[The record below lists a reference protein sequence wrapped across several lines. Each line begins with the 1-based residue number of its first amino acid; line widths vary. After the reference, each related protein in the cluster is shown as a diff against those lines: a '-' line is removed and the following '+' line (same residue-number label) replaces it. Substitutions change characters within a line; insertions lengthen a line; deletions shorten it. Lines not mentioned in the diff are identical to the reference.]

1 MSNKVSLPKSLAYL
15 SVFFAGAAFS
25 LPVTQ
30 LLPTKAIQQEQRI
43 AQLPGI
49 TSQAVPS
56 NFIAAAVE
64 KTGPAVVRIDST
76 RESVRGRLSSRQAR
90 GVGSGF
96 IIDSNGTI
104 LTNAHVVKGA
114 SRVRV
119 TLADG
124 RNLMGEVMG
133 LDDLTDVAVVKVS
146 GNNLPRVEIGNS
158 ENLRPGEWAIA
169 IGNPLG
175 LDNTVTAGIISGTGR
190 SSGVIGA
197 ADKRVRFI
205 QTDAAIN
212 PGNSGG
218 PLLNQR
224 GQVVGINTAIIG
236 SAQGL
241 GFAIPINQA
250 QQIASQLIAGE
261 KVAHPYLGV
270 RMATLTSDLKDDLS
284 RELGLT
290 LSANNGV
297 VIVDVARNSPAA
309 RAGLQPGDVIQQID
323 GKSVKT
329 ADDVQLAVEKTTVGG
344 NVQVAVNRGGRDLNI
359 RVQPGQFPVSQS

>member
-1 MSNKVSLPKSLAYL
+1 MSKFSVPKSLAYL
-15 SVFFAGAAFS
+15 SVFFAGAAFT
-25 LPVTQ
+25 LPITQ
-30 LLPTKAIQQEQRI
+30 LLPTEALQQEQKV
-43 AQLPGI
+43 AQIRGTTTQP
-49 TSQAVPS
+49 VPN

-76 RESVRGRLSSRQAR
+76 RASTRGRRSSRQAS
-90 GVGSGF
+90 GIGSGF

-119 TLADG
+119 TLGDG
-124 RNLMGEVMG
+124 RNLMGEVVG

-146 GNNLPRVEIGNS
+146 ANNLPTVEMGNS
-158 ENLRPGEWAIA
+158 QNLKPGEWAIA

-224 GQVVGINTAIIG
+224 GEVIGINTAIIG
-236 SAQGL
+236 RAQGL
-241 GFAIPINQA
+241 GFAIPINKA
-250 QQIASQLIAGE
+250 QQIASQLITGE
-261 KVAHPYLGV
+261 KVAHPYLGI
-270 RMATLTSDLKDDLS
+270 RMTTLTSDLKQDLS
-284 RELGLT
+284 RELGLR
-290 LSANNGV
+290 LAANRGV
-297 VIVDVARNSPAA
+297 VIVNVARNSPAS
-309 RAGLQPGDVIQQID
+309 RAGLKPGDVIQQID
-323 GKSVKT
+323 GQSVKT

-344 NVQVAVNRGGRDLNI
+344 NVQVAVNRGGRNVNI
-359 RVQPGQFPVSQS
+359 RVQPGQFPVSQN

>member
-1 MSNKVSLPKSLAYL
+1 MSNKVSFPKSLAYL

-30 LLPTKAIQQEQRI
+30 LLPTKALQQQI
-43 AQLPGI
+43 AQVPVPG
-49 TSQAVPS
+49 TTTQAVPN

-76 RESVRGRLSSRQAR
+76 RDSIRGRRTTESR

-114 SRVRV
+114 SKVRV
-119 TLADG
+119 TLGDG
-124 RNLMGEVMG
+124 RNLMGEVVG

-146 GNNLPRVEIGNS
+146 ANNLPKVEIGNS
-158 ENLRPGEWAIA
+158 ENLKPGEWAIA

-224 GQVVGINTAIIG
+224 GEVVGINTAIIG

-250 QQIASQLIAGE
+250 QKISSQLIAG
-261 KVAHPYLGV
+261 KQVAHPYLGV
-270 RMATLTSDLKDDLS
+270 RMATLTSDLKEDLS
-284 RELGLT
+284 RELNLS
-290 LSANNGV
+290 LSANNGI

-309 RAGLQPGDVIQQID
+309 KAGLRPGDVIQQID
-323 GKSVKT
+323 GQSVKT
-329 ADDVQLAVEKTTVGG
+329 ADDVQTAVEKTTVGG
-344 NVQVAVNRGGRDLNI
+344 NVQVAVNRAGRDVNI
-359 RVQPGQFPVSQS
+359 RVQPEQFPVSQG

>member
-1 MSNKVSLPKSLAYL
+1 MNKLSVPKSLAYL
-15 SVFFAGAAFS
+15 SVFAAGAAFT

-30 LLPTKAIQQEQRI
+30 LLPTEALQQQQQKI
-43 AQLPGI
+43 AQLPG
-49 TSQAVPS
+49 TTAQAVPS

-76 RESVRGRLSSRQAR
+76 RTSTRGRRTRESS
-90 GVGSGF
+90 GIGSGF

-104 LTNAHVVKGA
+104 LTNAHVVKG
-114 SRVRV
+114 SSKVRV
-119 TLADG
+119 TLGDG
-124 RNLMGEVMG
+124 RNLMGEVVG

-146 GNNLPRVEIGNS
+146 ANNLPKVEIGNS
-158 ENLRPGEWAIA
+158 ESLKPGEWAIA

-224 GQVVGINTAIIG
+224 GEVIGINTAIIG

-270 RMATLTSDLKDDLS
+270 RMTTLTSDLKEDLS

-290 LSANNGV
+290 LAANKGI

-309 RAGLQPGDVIQQID
+309 RAGLRPGDVIQQID
-323 GKSVKT
+323 GQSVKT

-344 NVQVAVNRGGRDLNI
+344 NVQVAVNRAGRNVNI
-359 RVQPGQFPVSQS
+359 RVQPGQFPVSQAN

>member
-1 MSNKVSLPKSLAYL
+1 MSNKVSFPKSLAYL
-15 SVFFAGAAFS
+15 SVFAAGAAFT

-30 LLPTKAIQQEQRI
+30 LLPTEALQQQEQKI
-43 AQLPGI
+43 AQLPGS
-49 TSQAVPS
+49 TSQGVPN
-56 NFIAAAVE
+56 NFIANAVE

-76 RESVRGRLSSRQAR
+76 RTSTRGRRTREAS

-104 LTNAHVVKGA
+104 LTNAHVVKGS

-119 TLADG
+119 TLGDG
-124 RNLMGEVMG
+124 RNMMGEVVG

-146 GNNLPRVEIGNS
+146 ANNLPKVEIGNS
-158 ENLRPGEWAIA
+158 ENLKPGEWAIA

-224 GQVVGINTAIIG
+224 GEVIGINTAIIG
-236 SAQGL
+236 RAQGL
-241 GFAIPINQA
+241 GFAIPINKA

-270 RMATLTSDLKDDLS
+270 RMTTLTSDLKEDLS

-290 LSANNGV
+290 LAANKGI
-297 VIVDVARNSPAA
+297 VIVDVAPNSPAA
-309 RAGLQPGDVIQQID
+309 RAGLRPGDVIQQID
-323 GKSVKT
+323 GQSVKT
-329 ADDVQLAVEKTTVGG
+329 ADDVQLAVEKSTVGG
-344 NVQVAVNRGGRDLNI
+344 NVEVAVNRAGRNVNI
-359 RVQPGQFPVSQS
+359 RVQPGQFPVSQG

>member
-1 MSNKVSLPKSLAYL
+1 MSNKISFPKSLAYL
-15 SVFFAGAAFS
+15 SVFFAGAAFT

-30 LLPTKAIQQEQRI
+30 LLPTEALQQQKI
-43 AQLPGI
+43 AQIPAN
-49 TSQAVPS
+49 TSQAVPN
-56 NFIAAAVE
+56 NFIATAVE

-76 RESVRGRLSSRQAR
+76 RTSTRGRGTRQAS
-90 GVGSGF
+90 GIGSGF

-104 LTNAHVVKGA
+104 LTNAHVVKG
-114 SRVRV
+114 SSKVRV
-119 TLADG
+119 TLGDG
-124 RNLMGEVMG
+124 RNLMGEVVG

-146 GNNLPRVEIGNS
+146 ANNLPKVEVGNS
-158 ENLRPGEWAIA
+158 ENLKPGEWAIA

-224 GQVVGINTAIIG
+224 GEVIGINTAIIG
-236 SAQGL
+236 RAQGL
-241 GFAIPINQA
+241 GFAIPINKA
-250 QQIASQLIAGE
+250 QQIASQLVAGE

-270 RMATLTSDLKDDLS
+270 RMTTLTSDLKEDLS
-284 RELGLT
+284 RELGLS
-290 LSANNGV
+290 LAANKGI

-309 RAGLQPGDVIQQID
+309 RAGLRPGDVIQRID

-344 NVQVAVNRGGRDLNI
+344 NVQVAVNRGGRNVNI
-359 RVQPGQFPVSQS
+359 RVQPGQFPVSQG

>member
-1 MSNKVSLPKSLAYL
+1 MSKVSLPKSLAYL
-15 SVFFAGAAFS
+15 SVFAAGAAFT

-30 LLPTKAIQQEQRI
+30 LLPTIALQQQEQKI
-43 AQLPGI
+43 AQLPGGV

-76 RESVRGRLSSRQAR
+76 RTSTRGRGSRQAS
-90 GVGSGF
+90 GIGSGF

-104 LTNAHVVKGA
+104 LTNAHVVKGS

-119 TLADG
+119 TLGDG
-124 RNLMGEVMG
+124 RNMMGEVVG
-133 LDDLTDVAVVKVS
+133 LDDLTDVAVVKVRA
-146 GNNLPRVEIGNS
+146 NNLPAVEIGNS
-158 ENLRPGEWAIA
+158 QNLKPGEWAIA

-224 GQVVGINTAIIG
+224 GEVIGINTAIIG
-236 SAQGL
+236 RAQGL
-241 GFAIPINQA
+241 GFAIPINKA

-261 KVAHPYLGV
+261 KVAHPYLGI
-270 RMATLTSDLKDDLS
+270 RMTNLTSTLKEELS

-290 LSANNGV
+290 LAANQGI

-309 RAGLQPGDVIQQID
+309 RAGLRAGDVIQQID

-329 ADDVQLAVEKTTVGG
+329 ADEVQRVVEKTTVGG
-344 NVQVAVNRGGRDLNI
+344 NVQVAVNRGGRNVNI
-359 RVQPGQFPVSQS
+359 RVQPGQFPVSQG